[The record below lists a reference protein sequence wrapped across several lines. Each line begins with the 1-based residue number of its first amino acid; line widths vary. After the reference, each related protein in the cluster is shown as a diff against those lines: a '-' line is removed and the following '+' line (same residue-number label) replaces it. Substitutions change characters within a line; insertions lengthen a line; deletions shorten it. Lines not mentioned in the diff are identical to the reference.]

1 MTWVVRGYGGTVDF
15 AVEDGT
21 TVTIRL
27 PRADGE
33 CRLLGMGAPPQSDGH
48 GYEAS

>member
-1 MTWVVRGYGGTVDF
+1 VTWVVRGYGGTVDF

-21 TVTIRL
+21 TVTVRL
-27 PRADGE
+27 PWAE

>member
-1 MTWVVRGYGGTVDF
+1 MTWVVRGYGGTIDF

-27 PRADGE
+27 PRADGSVS
-33 CRLLGMGAPPQSDGH
+33 LDDATPSVTK
-48 GYEAS
+48 